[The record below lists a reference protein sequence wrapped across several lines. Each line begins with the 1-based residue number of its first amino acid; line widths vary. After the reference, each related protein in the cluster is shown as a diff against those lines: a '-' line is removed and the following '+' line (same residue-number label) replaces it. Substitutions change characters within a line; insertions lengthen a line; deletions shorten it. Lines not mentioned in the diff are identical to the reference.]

1 MNLRYTAILLAGL
14 ICPLISSAYTFRGK
28 VVDETGSP
36 LTGATVRSLDNG
48 RAAVTGIDGEFS
60 FDVDKNTAK
69 IEVSYIGFIKDTF
82 ILKNHDASHVEL
94 LALAPDISALNEVV
108 VTATR
113 TPKALKDVPVVTQL
127 ISADDIKKADATNIQ
142 GFAHRGVAW
151 PGIQLCNE
159 SGDFAQHERLRRQG
173 YPLSCRRRETCR

>member
-69 IEVSYIGFIKDTF
+69 IEVSYIGFIKDTM
-82 ILKNHDASHVEL
+82 I
-94 LALAPDISALNEVV
+94 
-108 VTATR
+108 R
-113 TPKALKDVPVVTQL
+113 
-127 ISADDIKKADATNIQ
+127 
-142 GFAHRGVAW
+142 
-151 PGIQLCNE
+151 
-159 SGDFAQHERLRRQG
+159 
-173 YPLSCRRRETCR
+173 